1 MEHGVKLKLRHK
13 NMHNVFLI
21 GDPHLS
27 HDGVCKFLRD
37 DGSKLRPWDN
47 AVEMDET
54 MIQNWNS
61 VVKQFDKVYVV
72 GDLVMKAKKQI
83 SIMERLNGRK
93 VLIKG
98 NHDIGELK
106 VYLPYFYD
114 IRAFHILD
122 KFAIT
127 HIPIHP
133 NCLGRFR
140 GNIHAHTH
148 QRSMKKVYDS
158 TPRFYMTT
166 EEEDP
171 RYFCVSAEQIN
182 YTPIEW
188 NDLRKKAYAKLGLEI
203 KNS

>member
-1 MEHGVKLKLRHK
+1 MY
-13 NMHNVFLI
+13 NIFLL

-27 HDGVCKFLRD
+27 HQGMIMFKRD
-37 DGSKLRPWDN
+37 DGSPLRPF
-47 AVEMDET
+47 ATIEEHDEK
-54 MIQNWNS
+54 MIANWNS
-61 VVKQFDKVYVV
+61 VVRPVDKVYIL

-83 SIMERLNGRK
+83 PIMNRLNGKK

-114 IRAFHILD
+114 IRAFHVLD
-122 KFAIT
+122 NFAIT

-133 NCLGRFR
+133 DCLGRFR

-148 QRSMKKVYDS
+148 QRSMMMLDGDKFRV
-158 TPRFYMTT
+158 
-166 EEEDP
+166 EDP

-188 NDLRKKAYAKLGLEI
+188 NDLRKKFYAKLGLEI

>member
-1 MEHGVKLKLRHK
+1 
-13 NMHNVFLI
+13 MHNVFLI

-27 HDGVCKFLRD
+27 HQGMVMFKRD
-37 DGSKLRPWDN
+37 DGSPLRPFTTI
-47 AVEMDET
+47 EEHDET
-54 MIQNWNS
+54 MITNWNS
-61 VVKQFDKVYVV
+61 VVRPVDKVYVM
-72 GDLVMKAKKQI
+72 GDVVMKAKKQI
-83 SIMERLNGRK
+83 SIMDKLNGKK

-122 KFAIT
+122 NFAIT

-133 NCLGRFR
+133 DCLGRFR

-148 QRSMKKVYDS
+148 QRRMQRRDS
-158 TPRFYMTT
+158 GFNPLGLS
-166 EEEDP
+166 EDDP

-188 NDLRKKAYAKLGLEI
+188 NDLRKKFYAKLGLEI
-203 KNS
+203 QNS

>member
-1 MEHGVKLKLRHK
+1 
-13 NMHNVFLI
+13 MHNIFLL

-27 HDGVCKFLRD
+27 HVGMVMFKRD
-37 DGSKLRPWDN
+37 DGSPLRPFSTI
-47 AVEMDET
+47 EEHDET
-54 MIQNWNS
+54 MIENWNS
-61 VVKQFDKVYVV
+61 VVRPHDKIYVL

-83 SIMERLNGRK
+83 HIMDRLQGKK

-114 IRAFHILD
+114 IRAFHVLD
-122 KFAIT
+122 NFAIT

-133 NCLGRFR
+133 DCLGRFR

-148 QRSMKKVYDS
+148 QRSMMMLDGDEFRV
-158 TPRFYMTT
+158 
-166 EEEDP
+166 EDP

-188 NDLRKKAYAKLGLEI
+188 NDLRKKFYAKLGQEI

>member
-1 MEHGVKLKLRHK
+1 
-13 NMHNVFLI
+13 MHNTFLI
-21 GDPHLS
+21 ADPHFS
-27 HDGVCKFLRD
+27 HEGVCKFLRD
-37 DGSKLRPWDN
+37 DGTKLRPWDN
-47 AVEMDET
+47 AAEMDEA
-54 MIQNWNS
+54 MIENWNN
-61 VVKQFDKVYVV
+61 VVRPVDKVYVC

-83 SIMERLNGRK
+83 GIMSRLNGRK

-122 KFAIT
+122 MFCIT

-133 NCLGRFR
+133 DCLGRFR
-140 GNIHAHTH
+140 GNIHGHIH
-148 QRSMKKVYDS
+148 QRTVMMLDGDKFKV
-158 TPRFYMTT
+158 P
-166 EEEDP
+166 DP
-171 RYFCVSAEQIN
+171 RYFCISAEQIN

-188 NDLRKKAYAKLGLEI
+188 NDLRKKFYAQLGLEI

>member
-1 MEHGVKLKLRHK
+1 
-13 NMHNVFLI
+13 MHNIFLI

-27 HDGVCKFLRD
+27 HQGMVMFKRD
-37 DGSKLRPWDN
+37 DGSPLR
-47 AVEMDET
+47 AFATIEEHDET
-54 MIQNWNS
+54 MIANWNS
-61 VVKQFDKVYVV
+61 VVRPVDKVYVM

-83 SIMERLNGRK
+83 HIMERLNGKK

-122 KFAIT
+122 NFAIT

-133 NCLGRFR
+133 DCLGRFR

-148 QRSMKKVYDS
+148 QRSMLLPDDG
-158 TPRFYMTT
+158 TPPESRI
-166 EEEDP
+166 DP

-188 NDLRKKAYAKLGLEI
+188 NDLRKKAYTKLGI
-203 KNS
+203 NIQNS

>member
-1 MEHGVKLKLRHK
+1 
-13 NMHNVFLI
+13 MHNIFLI

-27 HDGVCKFLRD
+27 HQGMVMFKRD
-37 DGSKLRPWDN
+37 DGSPLRPF
-47 AVEMDET
+47 ATIEEHDET
-54 MIQNWNS
+54 MIANWNS
-61 VVKQFDKVYVV
+61 VVRPVDKVYVM
-72 GDLVMKAKKQI
+72 GDVVMKAKKQI
-83 SIMERLNGRK
+83 PIMNRLNGKK

-122 KFAIT
+122 NFAIT

-133 NCLGRFR
+133 DCLGRFK

-148 QRSMKKVYDS
+148 QREMMMLDGDEFRV
-158 TPRFYMTT
+158 P
-166 EEEDP
+166 DP

-203 KNS
+203 QNS